1 MLSTKFAVSGRAGFP
16 ERRGCWGGW
25 LPVGRQQDAEVVLV
39 GHGRQAFEHD
49 GEPGFGVVAVAF
61 GAFDH
66 GVDDGGMLPGN
77 RFGDFVFPPG
87 NRTLIGGTDLADV

>member
-1 MLSTKFAVSGRAGFP
+1 MLSTKFAVSDRAGFP
-16 ERRGCWGGW
+16 DRLGCADRW

-39 GHGRQAFEHD
+39 GHGRKAFEHV
-49 GEPGFGVVAVAF
+49 GEPGFGIVAVAF

-77 RFGDFVFPPG
+77 GFGDFVS
-87 NRTLIGGTDLADV
+87 RLEIGP